1 MKQTLGLNTEAIE
14 EYNKLL
20 ERDPDYVPALKGKL
34 QHVCSVPIFFKS
46 INDFKLSRSQHH
58 VKPLKPSF
66 LLLKN
71 PTNLYNKWLIK
82 HIEI

>member
-20 ERDPDYVPALKGKL
+20 ERDPDYVPALKGTVFRAINVL
-34 QHVCSVPIFFKS
+34 KS
-46 INDFKLSRSQHH
+46 GDDCKLSRTQHH

-71 PTNLYNKWLIK
+71 PHKFVQ
-82 HIEI
+82 